1 MKYALLID
9 SENAQPRMDEIFQE
23 LSKYGDTPIRYLV
36 GNFTTSQVSPWLSVC
51 QKNAI
56 TCIQTM
62 NFTKGKNSLDISL
75 VIEGMKILYE
85 KSFIDGIIIIA
96 SDSDYT
102 PLARVWRNAGKEVI
116 GIGKKITPESYRSSC
131 TSFIF
136 TENIFVDKKED
147 DIDTESS
154 FTPIS
159 KIIEVTESVLNSL
172 DGKAQLSR
180 VVEAIRKAYP
190 DFDARNYGYKKSLDL
205 FKNEC
210 PTITVNEEIENNY
223 VLSFV
228 DKKDNSKKE
237 AKANTASSKKGKNT
251 KKTNDKKTKQQSKKK
266 TTKKNTP
273 KKKAN
278 VVVEEVEDDLEI
290 ND

>member
-9 SENAQPRMDEIFQE
+9 SENAQPRMNEIFQE

-36 GNFTTSQVSPWLSVC
+36 GNFTQPQVSSWLEIC

-116 GIGKKITPESYRSSC
+116 GIGRKDTPESYRSSC
-131 TSFIF
+131 TTFIF
-136 TENIFVDKKED
+136 TENIFNNNEAQED
-147 DIDTESS
+147 VASD
-154 FTPIS
+154 FTPLS
-159 KIIEVTESVLNSL
+159 KIFEVAESVLNSL
-172 DGKAQLSR
+172 EGVCQLSR
-180 VVEAIRKAYP
+180 VVEAIRKVYP
-190 DFDARNYGYKKSLDL
+190 DFDVRNYGYKKPLDL

-210 PTITVNEEIENNY
+210 PTIEVTEEIKNNF
-223 VLSFV
+223 VLSLI
-228 DKKDNSKKE
+228 DKKEKPKVEAPKK
-237 AKANTASSKKGKNT
+237 
-251 KKTNDKKTKQQSKKK
+251 KKTKK
-266 TTKKNTP
+266 TTKKASNSKTKKPKNTTQV
-273 KKKAN
+273 K
-278 VVVEEVEDDLEI
+278 EVIITDYDDDLPF
-290 ND
+290 

>member
-36 GNFTTSQVSPWLSVC
+36 GNFTTPQVSSWLSVC

-116 GIGKKITPESYRSSC
+116 GIGKKLHQNHIAPLVHHLYLLK
-131 TSFIF
+131 IF
-136 TENIFVDKKED
+136 LLIRRKM
-147 DIDTESS
+147 ILILSQ
-154 FTPIS
+154 
-159 KIIEVTESVLNSL
+159 VLHQYQRL
-172 DGKAQLSR
+172 LR
-180 VVEAIRKAYP
+180 
-190 DFDARNYGYKKSLDL
+190 
-205 FKNEC
+205 
-210 PTITVNEEIENNY
+210 
-223 VLSFV
+223 
-228 DKKDNSKKE
+228 
-237 AKANTASSKKGKNT
+237 
-251 KKTNDKKTKQQSKKK
+251 
-266 TTKKNTP
+266 
-273 KKKAN
+273 
-278 VVVEEVEDDLEI
+278 
-290 ND
+290 